1 MDKDSSYFCSCIQTI
16 TTILKKQNKNRAI
29 GNDPVV
35 SRVSDRW
42 FVPHQCEATSRPFDL
57 PTGVFGFRVLVPLPN
72 YSWYCLSVAV
82 KKSSRTLLRYSN
94 VGLSSGFSLQH
105 NSMML

>member
-1 MDKDSSYFCSCIQTI
+1 MQRQYMERSQFATFTGYAFSLSICIAC
-16 TTILKKQNKNRAI
+16 LY
-29 GNDPVV
+29 V
-35 SRVSDRW
+35 
-42 FVPHQCEATSRPFDL
+42 FLHQR
-57 PTGVFGFRVLVPLPN
+57 G

-105 NSMML
+105 KSMML